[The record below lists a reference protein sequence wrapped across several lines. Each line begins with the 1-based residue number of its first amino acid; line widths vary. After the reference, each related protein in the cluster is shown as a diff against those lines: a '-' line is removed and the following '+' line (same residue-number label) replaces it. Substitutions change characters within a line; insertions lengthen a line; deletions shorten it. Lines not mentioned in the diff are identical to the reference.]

1 MSQTSDSCSTG
12 KPTETWNSSFN
23 AAVYCMQASLRTWNI
38 SNSGY
43 HTLRTLV
50 FSQPPQ
56 ISSWHDHCFQRLLW
70 PYRMCSANLRLETS
84 QPLTHIF
91 ENHPQGYLWHFS
103 DECHSMFEALRK
115 AFTTAPA
122 LMHCTSDTQ
131 SQSRLTPLTT
141 HMPQSFWSWLQMAIT
156 HIEFQLLTPMRCSA
170 LWIDLVTNHW
180 NHNIIHQP
188 NPCIFTSTSGPNE
201 LSRPWDVYLK
211 EGNSDSV
218 S

>member
-70 PYRMCSANLRLETS
+70 PYRMCSANLRLATS

-122 LMHCTSDTQ
+122 LMHCTPDTQ
-131 SQSRLTPLTT
+131 NSQ
-141 HMPQSFWSWLQMAIT
+141 HLQL
-156 HIEFQLLTPMRCSA
+156 HIHLSPFDHNSEWCLHQL
-170 LWIDLVTNHW
+170 H
-180 NHNIIHQP
+180 
-188 NPCIFTSTSGPNE
+188 STS
-201 LSRPWDVYLK
+201 RPHSTPEHNYPPHTWSTWSLMTRIVILFT
-211 EGNSDSV
+211 DSILHV
-218 S
+218 NKHLWTQCTQ